1 MGGLIDHCSGR
12 RRRRHLPHLRRRVR
26 PSPPRA
32 ALFINIK
39 AREHA
44 PKTCNYP
51 KCRFVLEFGSGRQS
65 VRWRVQLRM
74 GGRATPA
81 GNGMDATPHHILITL
96 WPDGRTEEH
105 MQPRPAG
112 TSTMCV
118 CPLMRIKTVFILRR
132 RCNR

>member
-12 RRRRHLPHLRRRVR
+12 RRRHHLPHLRRRVR

-74 GGRATPA
+74 GGRRQQRAT
-81 GNGMDATPHHILITL
+81 GWMRHHITSSSRFGRT
-96 WPDGRTEEH
+96 DARTEEP
-105 MQPRPAG
+105 MQPVG
-112 TSTMCV
+112 LHVDYVCV
-118 CPLMRIKTVFILRR
+118 PM
-132 RCNR
+132 NAH

>member
-74 GGRATPA
+74 GGRRQQRAT
-81 GNGMDATPHHILITL
+81 GWMRHHITSSSRFGRT
-96 WPDGRTEEH
+96 DGRTDGGAYAAA
-105 MQPRPAG
+105 AG
-112 TSTMCV
+112 RHVDYVCV
-118 CPLMRIKTVFILRR
+118 PI
-132 RCNR
+132 NAH